1 MRVSDEFGEGEIKSF
16 LTDLA
21 VEGNV
26 AASTQDQAK
35 SALLFLYQQVLNR
48 ELAFLNVSRSTKP
61 QRLPVVL
68 SRAEITKLLP
78 EFSDIKRWDDVVF
91 EFCEVSAVA
100 GLERSFRPGRV
111 KSNPQIRD
119 FYAGQSLSGAGPRFS
134 GNWNSWD
141 NCSTLGDAV
150 ESHALLD
157 SGDSVSG

>member
-1 MRVSDEFGEGEIKSF
+1 MSFDGGQRREKGLTLNCAQHSEGR
-16 LTDLA
+16 A
-21 VEGNV
+21 GNLGQ
-26 AASTQDQAK
+26 T
-35 SALLFLYQQVLNR
+35 LFS
-48 ELAFLNVSRSTKP
+48 ERSGD
-61 QRLPVVL
+61 
-68 SRAEITKLLP
+68 AN
-78 EFSDIKRWDDVVF
+78 IKRWDDVVF